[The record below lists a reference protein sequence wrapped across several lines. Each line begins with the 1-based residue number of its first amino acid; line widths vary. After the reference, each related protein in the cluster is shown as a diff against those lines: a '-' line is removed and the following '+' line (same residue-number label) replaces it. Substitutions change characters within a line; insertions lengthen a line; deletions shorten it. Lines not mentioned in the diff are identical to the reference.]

1 MAGRIIAL
9 RLDESLGR
17 GRRPE
22 VEQERAVAIEDLVDD
37 NSFTLTDFHDG
48 PYHLILGIIDNRLML
63 RVQDEA
69 GEDLRI
75 IGLAMGPFRRIV
87 RDYREICESYY
98 NAIRSL
104 TPSQIETIDM
114 ARRGVHNEGSEL
126 LQTRLNGKAEI
137 DFGTARRLFTLL
149 CVLHMKD

>member
-1 MAGRIIAL
+1 
-9 RLDESLGR
+9 
-17 GRRPE
+17 
-22 VEQERAVAIEDLVDD
+22 
-37 NSFTLTDFHDG
+37 TDFHDG